1 MCSEYGGIKAKIFV
15 ILSDLK
21 FLRAPVIVSV
31 QSTFNNDGFNIFS
44 PLNVTLTFITVAFVI
59 PTIVGKKAFGLKC
72 NFAIRYGFKKETYIF
87 YKPVE

>member
-1 MCSEYGGIKAKIFV
+1 MVY
-15 ILSDLK
+15 
-21 FLRAPVIVSV
+21 
-31 QSTFNNDGFNIFS
+31 NIFS

>member
-1 MCSEYGGIKAKIFV
+1 MVY
-15 ILSDLK
+15 
-21 FLRAPVIVSV
+21 
-31 QSTFNNDGFNIFS
+31 NIFS

-87 YKPVE
+87 YKPVEWNRFIKFQFKILLRMEKAFSMTSIFQEGI